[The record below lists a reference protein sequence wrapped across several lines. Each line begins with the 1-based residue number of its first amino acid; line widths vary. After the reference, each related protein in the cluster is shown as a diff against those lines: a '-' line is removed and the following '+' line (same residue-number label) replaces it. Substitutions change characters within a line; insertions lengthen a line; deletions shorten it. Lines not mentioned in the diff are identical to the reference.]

1 MIEDIARGPGDAKQ
15 QSVES
20 ESQGMSITATG
31 AAEVVTAE
39 HDHDL
44 VAHGHQ
50 GPLYKMAIGAI
61 GVVFGDI
68 GTSPIY
74 SFRETFAGHHP
85 LSPDQFHIN
94 AVLSMIFWS
103 MMIVVT
109 FKYVTIIMRAD
120 NKGEGGSLALLALI
134 NRSISGK
141 KRWANGIVMLGV
153 FATALFYGDSMI
165 TPAISVLSAVEG
177 LETVNRGLAPW
188 VIPIAI
194 GILVGLFA
202 IQARG
207 TARVGAMFGPVMLV
221 YFAALA
227 VLGLVHIMDRPQ
239 VVLAMVNPLNAAAFF
254 IEEPLKA
261 FLAMGSVVLALT
273 GAEALYADMG
283 HFGRRPIKFSWLCFV
298 LPALLLNY
306 MGQGAMLLSLSPH
319 QVATEVKDPFFYLAS
334 DAMRLPLVLIATA
347 ATIIASQAVI
357 SGAFSVTQQA
367 IQLGFV
373 PRLRISHTSESAAG
387 QIYIPLVNWALMTMV
402 LLLVLTFRSS
412 SNLAAAYGI
421 AVTGAMLIDTVL
433 IAVVLITMWKW
444 NRFLVGALIVLFFM
458 VDLGYFSSNL
468 TKIPAGGWFPLLVGA
483 IAFTFLTTWA
493 KGRQLM
499 IARMNEA
506 SLPMEIFI
514 KSAAPSAAR
523 VPGTAVFMTSSAS
536 GVPHALLHNLKHN
549 KVLHE
554 RVVLLTVRIEDVPYV
569 PEEKRLETK
578 DYGAGFFRVLLRY
591 GFMEEI
597 NVPAAL
603 SQLKDIGPQCRMMD
617 TSFFL
622 ARQTLLPSSRPG
634 MAIWREKLFAWMLR
648 NAESAMEFFKLPTNR
663 VVELGSQVE
672 I

>member
-1 MIEDIARGPGDAKQ
+1 
-15 QSVES
+15 
-20 ESQGMSITATG
+20 MSITATG
-31 AAEVVTAE
+31 GAEAAPPPDAS
-39 HDHDL
+39 
-44 VAHGHQ
+44 HGHAQ
-50 GPLYKMAIGAI
+50 GPLYKLAIGAI
-61 GVVFGDI
+61 GIVFGDI

-74 SFRETFAGHHP
+74 AFRETFAGHHH
-85 LSPDQFHIN
+85 LIPDQLHVYG
-94 AVLSMIFWS
+94 VLSLIFWS
-103 MMIVVT
+103 MMIIVT
-109 FKYVTIIMRAD
+109 LKYVSIIMRAD

-134 NRSISGK
+134 NRTLGGQ
-141 KRWANGIVMLGV
+141 KRWTAGIILLGV

-177 LETVNRGLAPW
+177 LTTVNAALEPF

-207 TARVGAMFGPVMLV
+207 TARVGLMFGPVMIL
-221 YFAALA
+221 YFVTIA
-227 VLGLVHIMDRPQ
+227 VLGVTHIVAHPS
-239 VVLAMVNPLNAAAFF
+239 VVVAMLNPFNAFNFFAVDPVRAF
-254 IEEPLKA
+254 I
-261 FLAMGSVVLALT
+261 AMGSVVLAVT

-283 HFGRRPIKFSWLCFV
+283 HFGRRPIKVSWLYFV

-306 MGQGAMLLSLSPH
+306 MGQGAMILSADPAEAL
-319 QVATEVKDPFFYLAS
+319 AKVKDPFFYLAP
-334 DAMRLPLVLIATA
+334 DMFRLPLVLLATA

-367 IQLGFV
+367 IQLGFI
-373 PRLRISHTSESAAG
+373 PRLRITHTSEAAAG
-387 QIYIPLVNWALMTMV
+387 QIYIPVINWALMTMV
-402 LLLVLTFRSS
+402 ILLVLTFRSS

-433 IAVVLITMWKW
+433 IAVVLRHMWNW
-444 NRFLVGALIVLFFM
+444 NKYLVGGLLVLFFT
-458 VDLGYFSSNL
+458 VDGAYLSANL
-468 TKIPAGGWFPLLVGA
+468 LKVPDGGWFPLLVGA

-493 KGRQLM
+493 KGRKLM
-499 IARMNEA
+499 IDRMNEA

-514 KSAAPSAAR
+514 KSAANSAAR

-554 RVVLLTVRIEDVPYV
+554 RVILLTVRIEDVPYV
-569 PEEKRLETK
+569 QTERRLETN
-578 DYGAGFFRVLLRY
+578 DYGSGFYRVILRY

-597 NVPAAL
+597 DVPVAL
-603 SQLKDIGPQCRMMD
+603 AQLKGIGPQCKMMD

-622 ARQTLLPSSRPG
+622 ARQTLLASSRPG

-663 VVELGSQVE
+663 VVELGSQLE